1 MRVRDGQ
8 PHWLDQ
14 DDEARRDAVQA
25 GTRRRVSEPP
35 PRPPALVEEP
45 TPEPTEPKE
54 PEAAQLFRQPK
65 AFVREARAVPAAR
78 AGFRDSAEPDKV
90 TEIVWQSTTKIKGD
104 PVSYVGLG
112 FLLVVASAFGA
123 DRFGGGIVWPVVA
136 LLLMATYAVYRERH
150 RAMTKHKVRVREH
163 ELEVDDVV
171 VPRVRVE
178 EVVVKSEPGG
188 LHRVVLMPADVVVDE
203 TSQLEHARWIE
214 RELKKEL
221 EATSE

>member
-1 MRVRDGQ
+1 MRVREGQ
-8 PHWLDQ
+8 PRWLDR
-14 DDEARRDAVQA
+14 DDDARRDALEAV
-25 GTRRRVSEPP
+25 TRRRSSEPP
-35 PRPPALVEEP
+35 PSPPPAEEP
-45 TPEPTEPKE
+45 EPQPEPQK
-54 PEAAQLFRQPK
+54 PETAAQLFRKPK
-65 AFVREARAVPAAR
+65 AFAREAHAVPAAR

-104 PVSYVGLG
+104 PIGYVALG
-112 FLLVVASAFGA
+112 FALVMASAFGA
-123 DRFGGGIVWPVVA
+123 DKFGGGIVWPIVA

-163 ELEVDDVV
+163 EFEVDEVV

-178 EVVVKSEPGG
+178 EVVVQSEPGG